1 MLPFDIWMNGIVIIV
16 KEGDNI
22 QNVELKIMAQILFL
36 SCWNFNSSIF
46 FLIFNSEMME
56 KYIFILSVNLQTQ
69 VVCLIKGS
77 LN

>member
-1 MLPFDIWMNGIVIIV
+1 MLPFDIWMNGIVV

-56 KYIFILSVNLQTQ
+56 KYILSVNLQTQ